1 MRRLGAFLL
10 CLGLAAPAL
19 ADARTTP
26 PTAPA
31 EETSVPW
38 YRWLFL
44 GERAKPATAK
54 PAVANKDV
62 EKGPVSSAASPGKD
76 PAVRTMAEE
85 HRLFLERLKAID
97 KIRRIANEQGDDEL
111 LKKTYDLEAQA
122 EEVFKQRTAKLAAE
136 RDDKA
141 ILERGRDDRPATAD
155 RSTPPRR
162 NTRGDRR

>member
-1 MRRLGAFLL
+1 MRRLGALLL
-10 CLGLAAPAL
+10 CLGLATPAL
-19 ADARTTP
+19 ADTRTTP
-26 PTAPA
+26 VTAPA

-44 GERAKPATAK
+44 GERAKPAPAK
-54 PAVANKDV
+54 PTVANKDV
-62 EKGPVSSAASPGKD
+62 EKGPATPVSSAAKD

-85 HRLFLERLKAID
+85 HRVFLERLKAID
-97 KIRRIANEQGDDEL
+97 KIRGIANDQGNEEL

-122 EEVFKQRTAKLAAE
+122 EEVYKQRTAKLAAE

-162 NTRGDRR
+162 NIRGDRR

>member
-1 MRRLGAFLL
+1 MRRLGALLL
-10 CLGLAAPAL
+10 CLGLTTPAL
-19 ADARTTP
+19 ADTRTTP
-26 PTAPA
+26 PTQAA

-44 GERAKPATAK
+44 GERAKPVPAK
-54 PAVANKDV
+54 PAVASSDA
-62 EKGPVSSAASPGKD
+62 EKIASKPAAGPAND

-97 KIRRIANEQGDDEL
+97 RIRHIANEQGDEEL

-122 EEVFKQRTAKLAAE
+122 EEVFKQRTAKTLAD
-136 RDDKA
+136 RDDRA

-155 RSTPPRR
+155 RSGPPRR